1 MGKRESQLGA
11 VKGHWERLDAGP
23 PGVAG
28 DQRLGRVDGEAPV
41 VVSAAAAAA
50 AAQVRA
56 PNSKVSFVA
65 SNELK
70 VESMPIKLD
79 HLFLFVFKSESKLI
93 YKLIARFIN
102 LKEIQFGSSGIQVG

>member
-28 DQRLGRVDGEAPV
+28 DQRLGRVDGEATV
-41 VVSAAAAAA
+41 VVSAAA